1 VVVADQVMG
10 DEEIPEGVTAVIAP
24 DVTDIVSHVAVRA
37 RNAGILFASCHD
49 AATLQ
54 RLKAMR
60 GKFVQLDIKSDGEV
74 IVAEHETA
82 AAVATPAPARRLLR
96 APLFGRWFEK
106 YAVTPEEFNEQTVGG
121 KSCHLARLRRQL
133 PEWIHLPVSV
143 ALPFG
148 VFDRVLKLGINKEM
162 ARRYQELTRQI
173 EKEAA
178 EGTLAALRETVLGLL
193 APEELPA
200 ALHDVLHATGLPWPQ
215 DWDRAWNRIKQVWA
229 SKWNDRACLSRKRM
243 GIPHENLA
251 MAVLVQQVVPADYA
265 FVIHTVNP
273 TNGNRDELYAEIVLG
288 LGETLVGNHPGRALR
303 LACNKIT
310 GHQQILAYP
319 SKSTGLYG
327 DGLIFRSDSNGEDLA
342 GYAGAGLYDSVLLEP
357 ALEKNLDYSRER
369 LIWDEG
375 FRRDL
380 FAGIL
385 RVGLEV
391 ERVSGSPQDIEG
403 AISQGKNYVVQTR
416 PQVGAETA
424 P

>member
-37 RNAGILFASCHD
+37 RNANILFAACHS

-54 RLKAMR
+54 ALKARR
-60 GKFVQLDIKSDGEV
+60 GQFLQLDVRADGEV
-74 IVAEHETA
+74 IVTELDTSAI
-82 AAVATPAPARRLLR
+82 ATPPPVKRLARTPLL
-96 APLFGRWFEK
+96 GHSFEK
-106 YAVTPEEFNEQTVGG
+106 YAITSEDFNDRSVGG

-133 PEWIHLPVSV
+133 PEWIQLPVSV

-148 VFDRVLKLGINKEM
+148 VFERVLQLGLNREV
-162 ARRYQELTRQI
+162 ARCYQPLTLQSARDAD
-173 EKEAA
+173 EKA
-178 EGTLAALRETVLGLL
+178 LAALRECVLTLN
-193 APEELPA
+193 APPELPT
-200 ALHDVLHATGLPWPQ
+200 ALHAVMNTAGLPWPD
-215 DWDRAWNRIKQVWA
+215 DWDTAWHRIKQVWA
-229 SKWNDRACLSRKRM
+229 SKWNDRAYLSRRRM
-243 GIPHENLA
+243 GIPHEDLS
-251 MAVLVQQVVPADYA
+251 MAVLIQQVVPADYA

-303 LACNKIT
+303 LVCNKTT
-310 GHQQILAYP
+310 GEQRILAYP
-319 SKSTGLYG
+319 SKRLGLYG
-327 DGLIFRSDSNGEDLA
+327 GSLIFRSDSNGEDLA

-357 ALEKNLDYSRER
+357 PTERNLDYSQER
-369 LIWDEG
+369 LIWDEA

-380 FAGIL
+380 FASIL
-385 RVGLEV
+385 RLGLEV

-403 AISQGKNYVVQTR
+403 AIAQGKSYVVQTR
-416 PQVGAETA
+416 PQVGVETA